1 MFDLNWTVEV
11 IVDGGEGGGGGGRQE
26 KVGVISVTPAPPFY
40 FLLTV
45 VNPLGTNFFLFPTST
60 AVINKDGY

>member
-1 MFDLNWTVEV
+1 M
-11 IVDGGEGGGGGGRQE
+11 DGEGKGVGGGGVQE
-26 KVGVISVTPAPPFY
+26 KVGVISVTPAPPLY

-45 VNPLGTNFFLFPTST
+45 VNPLDKNFFLFSTST